1 MVPFNDGN
9 RTEHIMESTQR
20 DSMDE
25 DQAVSLEKSIPL
37 LYYLRDSSP
46 TVLGPRDVCE
56 FHLLQ

>member
-1 MVPFNDGN
+1 
-9 RTEHIMESTQR
+9 MESTQR